1 MTNQTTNWKFMIIS
15 YLITLLFIAQIILSI
30 FFYNWARIDL
40 LAYIGWII
48 LAVGIII
55 LYKSQKDFKAIGK
68 RAEGKKWMDTNR
80 VVESGIYS
88 IIRHPMYLAFILM
101 AIALIFI
108 SQYWLNVIVG
118 IIRIVLLY
126 YVMREEE
133 KGDLEKFGQG
143 YKDYM
148 KKVPRL
154 NFIKGI
160 LIVKRS
166 KDE

>member
-15 YLITLLFIAQIILSI
+15 YLITLLFITQIILSI
-30 FFYNWARIDL
+30 FFYNWAGIDL
-40 LAYIGWII
+40 LTYIGWIT

-55 LYKSQKDFKAIGK
+55 LYKSQKDFKTIGK
-68 RAEGKKWMDTNR
+68 RAEGKNWLDTTNIID
-80 VVESGIYS
+80 SGVYS
-88 IIRHPMYLAFILM
+88 IIRHPMYLAFILT

-108 SQYWLNVIVG
+108 SQYWLNIIIG

-126 YVMREEE
+126 YVILEEE
-133 KGDLEKFGQG
+133 KGDLEKFGQD

-148 KKVPRL
+148 KRVPRL

-160 LIVKRS
+160 LKR
-166 KDE
+166 E